1 MTAPPEPEAI
11 RQRLRQLRT
20 DLEELRRERARRQT
34 RMNLALQLNSGREPP
49 TPRQVAEL
57 AAARAA
63 RDQVLAELAATKA
76 EITTLTAQ
84 RKRRP

>member
-1 MTAPPEPEAI
+1 MTAPSDPEAI
-11 RQRLRQLRT
+11 RQRLRQLRS
-20 DLEELRRERARRQT
+20 DLEDLRRERVLRQS
-34 RMNLALQLNSGREPP
+34 RMNLALQLSAGREPP

-63 RDQVLAELAATKA
+63 RDQVLAEIAATKA

-84 RKRRP
+84 RKRRS